1 MHLSLVRER
10 EALRER
16 VECLEREVKRLRCK
30 MPNPGKDGP
39 VQEDLPVLRR
49 HSPLDA
55 SSFYQYWDL
64 SNVEL
69 KEDLIV
75 LEHLLTQGAITEEQY
90 ERLKERLSAEIA
102 RKTSP

>member
-1 MHLSLVRER
+1 
-10 EALRER
+10 
-16 VECLEREVKRLRCK
+16 
-30 MPNPGKDGP
+30 
-39 VQEDLPVLRR
+39 LRR